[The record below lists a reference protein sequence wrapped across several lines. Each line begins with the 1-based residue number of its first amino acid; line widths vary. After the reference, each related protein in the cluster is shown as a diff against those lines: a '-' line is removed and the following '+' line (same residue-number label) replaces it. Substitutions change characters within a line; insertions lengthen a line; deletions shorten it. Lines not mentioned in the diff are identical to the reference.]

1 MIKRTTSEIMLLVLS
16 VISAIL
22 ISPFVYLR
30 YSDNDFI
37 VATIDAL
44 IIVML
49 LAFFLFVYKTRQVDK
64 AKLLLAIFL
73 AVSITL
79 LVILRGQ
86 PHLYWL
92 YPAII
97 AFYYILPE
105 RLAGIICLVAI
116 TIISIQIFPDISVID
131 FFTIMMSL
139 LLTSV
144 FAYMIFSNYRKTNEQ
159 LTLLATIDPLTLSGN
174 RRALDDKLLDIL
186 ADQKRQASKVSLL
199 LFDLDLFKKI
209 NDRYG
214 HAVGDQVLIEVTSL
228 IKNHTRALDALFRY
242 GGEEFIVVPLKVEL
256 AEAILVAEKL
266 RILVEQHNFIND
278 IPLTVSFGVAEYRV
292 GETAET
298 WIHRADS
305 ALYLAKG
312 AGRNKVVSETD
323 IFSSEP
329 NKV

>member
-16 VISAIL
+16 IMSAIL

-30 YSDNDFI
+30 YIDNDFI
-37 VATIDAL
+37 VATVDAL
-44 IIVML
+44 IILML
-49 LAFFLFVYKTRQVDK
+49 LIFFTFVYKTRQVDK

-79 LVILRGQ
+79 LVIIRGQ

-97 AFYYILPE
+97 AFYYILSE
-105 RLAGIICLVAI
+105 KLAGIICLVAI
-116 TIISIQIFPDISVID
+116 TIISIQIFPDIGIID
-131 FFTIMMSL
+131 FFTIIMSL

-144 FAYMIFSNYRKTNEQ
+144 FSYMIFSNYRKTNEQ

-174 RRALDDKLLDIL
+174 RRALDDKLSDIL
-186 ADQKRQASKVSLL
+186 ADQKRQASKISLL
-199 LFDLDLFKKI
+199 LFDLDLFKQV

-214 HAVGDQVLIEVTSL
+214 HAVGDQVLIEVTDL
-228 IKNHTRALDALFRY
+228 IKDHTRALDTLFRY

-256 AEAILVAEKL
+256 ADALIVAEKL
-266 RILVEQHNFIND
+266 RILVEQNNFVND
-278 IPLTVSFGVAEYRV
+278 IPITISFGVAEYRI

-305 ALYLAKG
+305 ALYLAKD
-312 AGRNKVVSETD
+312 AGRNKVVSETE
-323 IFSSEP
+323 ILSSDLI
-329 NKV
+329 K